1 MSVNLGSKSWVMLV
15 ALVGAVGCSDG
26 EFEAGPAVPET
37 EPHVELGT
45 GEAEFEPIVGEPTI
59 EMAAGFQGGFHVWT
73 SFLASG
79 FEEER
84 LDMVLVTEV
93 DGIDDSDLT
102 MRATLRGSE
111 LVSEDGEKLWTFA
124 GYPGQVL
131 DARCASGK
139 RVRLSVTLSDS
150 FGHAASDERHCIV
163 FLDEMYRSTDCE

>member
-1 MSVNLGSKSWVMLV
+1 MGLSKPSWLMLL
-15 ALVGAVGCSDG
+15 ALAGAVGCGDG
-26 EFEAGPAVPET
+26 EGETVPVVPGA

-45 GEAEFEPIVGEPTI
+45 GEAEFEPIEGEPTI

-79 FEEER
+79 FDEER

-93 DGIDDSDLT
+93 DGIADSDLT

-111 LVSEDGEKLWTFA
+111 IVTEDGEKLWTFA

-150 FGHAASDERHCIV
+150 FGHEASDERHCIV
-163 FLDEMYRSTDCE
+163 TLDEAYQSSDCE